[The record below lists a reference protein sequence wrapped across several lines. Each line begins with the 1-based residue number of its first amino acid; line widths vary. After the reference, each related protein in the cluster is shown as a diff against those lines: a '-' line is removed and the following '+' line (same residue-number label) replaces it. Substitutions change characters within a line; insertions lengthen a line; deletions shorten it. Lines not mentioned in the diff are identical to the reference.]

1 MAVWPVT
8 LPQSVSWQGYTRR
21 IQDTRLRT
29 PMDAGPPKLRSKYT
43 AHIVEHDLPVVYFT
57 KAQWVLLEAFY
68 VTTLQQGTQTF
79 EWTDPI
85 SGATVNYRFKAPPTP
100 GAMLGPDT
108 IPCTLQLE
116 VLP

>member
-1 MAVWPVT
+1 MPIWPLT
-8 LPQSVSWQGYTRR
+8 LPQEQSWQGYARR
-21 IQDTRLRT
+21 LQDTRLRT
-29 PMDAGPPKLRSKYT
+29 PMDAGPPKLRSKYR
-43 AHIVEHDLPVVYFT
+43 AHIVEHDIPVLYFT
-57 KAQWVLLEAFY
+57 KAQWVLLETFY

-85 SGATVNYRFKAPPTP
+85 SGVAVNYRFKAPPTF

-108 IPCTLQLE
+108 IPVTLPLE

>member
-1 MAVWPVT
+1 MAVWPAT
-8 LPQSVSWQGYTRR
+8 LPDTISWQGYARR
-21 IQDTRLRT
+21 LQDTRIRSN
-29 PMDAGPPKLRSKYT
+29 MDAGPPKVRSRYT
-43 AHIVEHDLPVVYFT
+43 AGIIEQDLPVVWFT

-68 VTTLQQGTQTF
+68 VSTLAQGTLPF

-85 SGATVNYRFKAPPTP
+85 SGATVNFRFKAPPTF

-108 IPCTLQLE
+108 IPVTLNLE

>member
-1 MAVWPVT
+1 VPIWPVT
-8 LPQSVSWQGYTRR
+8 LPQMRSWQGYTRK
-21 IQDTRLRT
+21 IQDTRIRT

-43 AHIVEHDLPVVYFT
+43 ANLVEHEMQMDFFT

-68 VTTLQQGTQTF
+68 VTTLLQGTQPF

-85 SGATVNYRFKAPPTP
+85 SGATVNFRFKAPPMI
-100 GAMLGPDT
+100 GSMLGPDT
-108 IPCTLQLE
+108 IPVTLSLE